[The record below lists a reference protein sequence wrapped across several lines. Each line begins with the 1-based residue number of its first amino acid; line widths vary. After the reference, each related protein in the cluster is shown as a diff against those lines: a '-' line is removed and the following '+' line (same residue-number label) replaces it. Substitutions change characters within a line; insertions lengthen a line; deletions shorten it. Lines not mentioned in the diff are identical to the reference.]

1 MKRTTRHLVTAAS
14 LAALLAPA
22 AHAASKVTKLGWE
35 PAGAGGDR
43 RLVLDVAPPITGIEV
58 VTSDRGIEVRLPDTT
73 REAALPAGLQETNR
87 DGRLE
92 ILWPLAHGSLRSV
105 SATASRVTVTA
116 SEQGSVAA
124 PSYRIG
130 VGDVLYVAVYKNQDL
145 TSEYTVSPEG
155 TIKLPLVG
163 DLPAAGW
170 TENNLAARLTEILA
184 KDFLVDPQV
193 SVTVRTYQSQFIYVT
208 GAVSQSRRVSLRP
221 GLTMKGV
228 LAEAGIALA
237 PGQSIVLKP
246 AAGSAGKPVTLA
258 EDDLDE
264 ENAPVPRDG
273 DVVTVQERPSVLI
286 QGEVRRAG
294 RFPLE
299 PGMTLLEALAVAEG
313 TTEWAHMGDVR
324 IRRKDGQPGEIRA
337 NLKRIVDQKDP
348 DPVLR
353 PGDMVIVRRR
363 AL

>member
-1 MKRTTRHLVTAAS
+1 VKRTLGHLVTAAS
-14 LAALLAPA
+14 LAAFLAPA
-22 AHAASKVTKLGWE
+22 AHATSKVTKLGWDTA
-35 PAGAGGDR
+35 AGSGDR
-43 RLVLDVAPPITGIEV
+43 RLVVDVDPPITGIEV
-58 VTSDRGIEVRLPDTT
+58 VASDRGIEVRLPDTT
-73 REAALPAGLQETNR
+73 REAALPTGLQESRR

-92 ILWPLAHGSLRSV
+92 LVWPLSRGSLRSV
-105 SATASRVTVTA
+105 SATASRVTVTVSQEGPA
-116 SEQGSVAA
+116 AA

-184 KDFLVDPQV
+184 KDYLVDPQV

-208 GAVSQSRRVSLRP
+208 GAVSTSRRVSLRP

-237 PGQSIVLKP
+237 PGQAIVLKP
-246 AAGSAGKPVTLA
+246 AGSAGKPVTLD
-258 EDDLDE
+258 EDDLDD
-264 ENAPVPRDG
+264 ENAPLPRDG

-313 TTEWAHMGDVR
+313 TTEWAQRSDVR
-324 IRRKDGQPGEIRA
+324 IRRKDGEPNEINA
-337 NLKRIVDQKDP
+337 NLKRIEDRKDP

-353 PGDMVIVRRR
+353 PGDMIIVRRR